1 MKEWYMY
8 YGVKGLTGAVQAFIF
23 GVGSPLLPSLPYFA
37 ESIYMEHECQ
47 YISLMRDV
55 SLVHWAS

>member
-1 MKEWYMY
+1 MKEWYMH

-23 GVGSPLLPSLPYFA
+23 GVGCPLLLSLPYFA
-37 ESIYMEHECQ
+37 ESTYIEHECQ